1 MKPKQSL
8 PQCLIVAPER
18 IPVNKFLLIITIFT
32 LLFTSCKKDMHD
44 LSTAANTTDELSSQP
59 TTPGASVATD
69 WYKLQLRLL
78 LKKNSSLANGVFFG
92 YIGIGLYE
100 SVRNAKPDA
109 LSFSSKLYQMPVMPA
124 IDNSKKYNWEISA
137 NAAMADLTRK
147 FFIGIS
153 TADSTSIDSLEN
165 AYDQKYN
172 PASDNF
178 LRSQS
183 YGKSIAAA
191 IYNWRLADD
200 INFTNTGYTVP
211 NFPGS
216 WVPTP
221 PLYLNPPVLPFLGN
235 ASTYLKED
243 LQVVAPKFPVPYSE
257 DQNSRYYKIAKEL
270 YDVSKNLTTEQM
282 NIANFW
288 VDQGDGIGY
297 TPQGHDMSIL
307 TQVIEQENVN
317 LLKAAEAYAK
327 AGIAERDAA
336 IICFKSKYKYTLV
349 RPVSYIQKVIDAS
362 WLPFIVTPPHPEY
375 PAAHALITGSV
386 MQAASSVLGNQI
398 SFTDHTYDFRGWT
411 PRSFSS
417 LFDAAQ
423 EAGMSRLYGGI
434 HYHVSIHTGLQ
445 MAKDIGSRIG
455 GLQMHN

>member
-1 MKPKQSL
+1 MNPTQSPTPKKDAYNISSQAG
-8 PQCLIVAPER
+8 I
-18 IPVNKFLLIITIFT
+18 FLLLIAFSAIIFS
-32 LLFTSCKKDMHD
+32 SCRKDMHD
-44 LSTAANTTDELSSQP
+44 LSTISNTKDLASQLAK
-59 TTPGASVATD
+59 PGASVATD
-69 WYKLQLRLL
+69 WYRLQLRFL

-100 SVRNAKPDA
+100 SIRNGSANA
-109 LSFSSKLYQMPVMPA
+109 RSFSGKLYQMPTMPG
-124 IDNSKKYNWEISA
+124 IDKSKKYNWEVSA

-147 FFIGIS
+147 FYIGIS

-165 AYDQKYN
+165 AYNQKYN
-172 PASDNF
+172 TSSDVF

-183 YGKSIAAA
+183 YGKSIASA
-191 IYNWRLADD
+191 IYNWRLTDD
-200 INFTNTGYTVP
+200 INFTNTGYTIP
-211 NFPGS
+211 SFPGS

-235 ASTYLKED
+235 ATTYLKEN
-243 LQVVAPKFPVPYSE
+243 LQVVAPEFPVPYSE

-270 YDVSKNLTTEQM
+270 YDVSKSLTTEQM

-307 TQVIEQENVN
+307 TEVIEQENVN

-336 IICFKSKYKYTLV
+336 IICFKSKYKYTLI
-349 RPVSYIQKVIDAS
+349 RPVSYIQKVIDPS

-386 MQAASSVLGNQI
+386 MQAASVVLGNQI
-398 SFTDHTYDFRGWT
+398 SFTDHTYDFRGWA
-411 PRSFSS
+411 PRDFSS

-434 HYHVSIHTGLQ
+434 HYHISIHTGLQ
-445 MAKDIGSRIG
+445 MAKDIGTRIG
-455 GLQMHN
+455 GLQMQD